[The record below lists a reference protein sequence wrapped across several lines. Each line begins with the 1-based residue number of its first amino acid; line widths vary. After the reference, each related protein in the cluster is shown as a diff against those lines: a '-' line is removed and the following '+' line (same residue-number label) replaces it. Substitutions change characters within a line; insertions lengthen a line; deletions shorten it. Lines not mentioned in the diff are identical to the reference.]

1 MIARHHHRIKKFPAD
16 TPQFHDQNA
25 SSSPTPLANVFFFT
39 NNNTKTN
46 TCVFT
51 TSTTFNYYS
60 ESHLQSLFSSSSST
74 FAANC
79 VYSLKRLFFF
89 ANF

>member
-46 TCVFT
+46 TCISTTST
-51 TSTTFNYYS
+51 TSTTFNFYS
-60 ESHLQSLFSSSSST
+60 ESHLQSLFSSSSPT
-74 FAANC
+74 FC
-79 VYSLKRLFFF
+79 G
-89 ANF
+89 